1 MCTALFVGIFRTN
14 QHWQGPTS
22 WFMDLVPDHGQSN
35 LKQLPEVPEQI
46 TQNFP
51 VKFDKDVP
59 ENSSEKHKTHSKGL

>member
-1 MCTALFVGIFRTN
+1 
-14 QHWQGPTS
+14 
-22 WFMDLVPDHGQSN
+22 MDLVPDHGQSN

-59 ENSSEKHKTHSKGL
+59 ENSSEKHKTHSKGLWN